1 MQIPFLKV
9 MFYILTVLT
18 LTSCGVDCVDKK
30 TGLYKSS
37 RTLKESRA
45 KDLFRF
51 EVDANKST
59 FQLDSGLVFN
69 IKNAWIENDW
79 RYECIDNQ
87 AIIIKDNSYQFV
99 IDADYV
105 GDAINSDY
113 WLGNNKL
120 GAVLRFHYSGQ
131 DTFNVT
137 LYKDTSITLAQRK
150 QTIDTIIFIKRQAI
164 Q

>member
-30 TGLYKSS
+30 TGLHKSS
-37 RTLKESRA
+37 RTLKESGA

-99 IDADYV
+99 IDADYA
-105 GDAINSDY
+105 GDDINSDY
-113 WLGNNKL
+113 WLG
-120 GAVLRFHYSGQ
+120 
-131 DTFNVT
+131 
-137 LYKDTSITLAQRK
+137 
-150 QTIDTIIFIKRQAI
+150 
-164 Q
+164 